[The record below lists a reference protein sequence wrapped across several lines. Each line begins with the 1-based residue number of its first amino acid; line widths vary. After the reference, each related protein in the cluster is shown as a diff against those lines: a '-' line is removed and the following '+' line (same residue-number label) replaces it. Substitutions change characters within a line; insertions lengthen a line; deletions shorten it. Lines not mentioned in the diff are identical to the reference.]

1 MLHCGNFAPIRLQ
14 RGLFPSKNPPVRA
27 FCKLT
32 IVANSIEPM
41 HTFNLIRYFSLLT
54 FALILIAG
62 LVLGEIVRRQQIDG
76 LKQMAEDRNVA
87 MTKIFRNALWQHFA
101 QLAEKAPSGPA
112 SGMQFRAAAEHE
124 GLRIKVVA
132 LMQES
137 ETVKIK
143 VYAPNGLTVFSTD
156 EKQTGEDKSGN
167 PGFVAAIGGRIASEL
182 THRNQIDSFEGSL
195 EDRNVM
201 ASYVPVFENGKVVGV
216 VESYQDVT
224 RFVLEIDRQQY
235 RLWGMILFALAAL
248 YLMQLLVV
256 RHAQRLIKN
265 QEKAL
270 EEANREL
277 DQRVIARTLELDNT
291 NKRLEQEIA
300 EHRRT
305 QGELDYLF
313 YYDALTTL
321 PNRTLLLNRLK
332 KAIAANADSGQL
344 GALLLVDL
352 DHFRAIN
359 DTEGRTRGDQ
369 FLREVADR
377 LQTCVR
383 DSDTVCRLGNDQFL
397 IMLESLGKARADAA
411 NRAETTG
418 EKIQTRLQHPQEGEG
433 TGIGCSVGI
442 ALFGGKTN
450 DPDNLLKQA
459 ELAMCDAKAAGGAS
473 LRFFDP
479 DMQAAASARAV
490 LEKDLREALQTG
502 QFQLHYQAQVDAH
515 KNIQGAETLIRWQ
528 HPQRGLVSPIEFISF
543 AEESGLIL
551 PLGRWILTSACEQ
564 LAAWARQP
572 ALAAITLAVNISP
585 RQFRDAY
592 FVDEVLAILKH
603 TGAPPERLKLEITES
618 LLLDDLDDIVAKMH
632 ELRGRGIGFSLDDFG
647 TGYSSLSYLT
657 RLPLDQIKIDKS
669 FVMDLETHDHSA
681 VLCASIISLAHNL
694 KLKIVAEGVETESQS
709 YFLTT
714 VHHCDLMQGY
724 HFSRPVSLEAFEQL
738 VQGR

>member
-1 MLHCGNFAPIRLQ
+1 
-14 RGLFPSKNPPVRA
+14 
-27 FCKLT
+27 
-32 IVANSIEPM
+32 M

-62 LVLGEIVRRQQIDG
+62 LVLGEVVRRQQIDG

-101 QLAEKAPSGPA
+101 PLAEKALTGTA
-112 SGMQFRAAAEHE
+112 SGAHLRAAAEHE
-124 GLRIKVVA
+124 GLRTQVVA

-156 EKQTGEDKSGN
+156 ERQIGEDKSGN
-167 PGFVAAIGGRIASEL
+167 PGLIAATNGRIASEL

-224 RFVLEIDRQQY
+224 RFVHEIDRQQY
-235 RLWGMILFALAAL
+235 RLWGMILLALGAL

-256 RHAQRLIKN
+256 RHAQRLIKT
-265 QEKAL
+265 QELAL

-418 EKIQTRLQHPQEGEG
+418 EKIQTRLQHPHEGEG

-502 QFQLHYQAQVDAH
+502 QFQLHYQPQVDAH
-515 KNIQGAETLIRWQ
+515 KMIQGAEALIRWQ